1 MEEYYAN
8 YDADVQQTLVELG
21 FTGVNQP
28 IQTYQGSDCI
38 YEESEGNDDSKAK
51 SADDDRNF
59 SMKDVTIVVSV
70 GAVVAVSL
78 VAIVGFVYIRRKNT
92 SNTAGS
98 NRNENLLSSEQRES
112 ELSRSRA

>member
-1 MEEYYAN
+1 VEEYYAN

-38 YEESEGNDDSKAK
+38 YEESSDDSKAK